1 MSPVIWTAR
10 LGNAWYSMA
19 VRPSVDP
26 GPSSSR
32 PRRLVLA
39 SASGT
44 EAGCPEAAHP
54 GGGRQGQAPP
64 GTSSA
69 RPPPPPFALRVAE
82 TTENEGR
89 LLSPVV
95 TVRQLRSSC
104 IRRRRPSSSRRRRR
118 RRCALRLLSADR
130 WRRWHLAYAV
140 RRPSRP
146 RDECFLVRFP

>member
-10 LGNAWYSMA
+10 PGSAWHSMT
-19 VRPSVDP
+19 VRRSIDP
-26 GPSSSR
+26 GPFRSQ

-69 RPPPPPFALRVAE
+69 RPPFALRGAE